1 MLSGPD
7 AMFGVG
13 HIDVAPILYG
23 IIVFLGIWSM
33 WHKITHGKY
42 LAFLVEV
49 SVFVLVFM
57 MHGGSMTGG
66 MAAAVAALIAGTVLP
81 RTLR

>member
-1 MLSGPD
+1 
-7 AMFGVG
+7 MFGIG

-23 IIVFLGIWSM
+23 VIIFLGIWSM
-33 WHKITHGKY
+33 WHKLCNGKF
-42 LAFLVEV
+42 LAFCVEIG
-49 SVFVLVFM
+49 VFWLVFA

-66 MAAAVAALIAGTVLP
+66 MAAAVAALIAGTILP

>member
-1 MLSGPD
+1 
-7 AMFGVG
+7 MFGIG
-13 HIDVAPILYG
+13 HFDVAPLIYG
-23 IIVFLGIWSM
+23 VIVFLGIWSM
-33 WHKITHGKY
+33 WHKLQRGKY
-42 LAFLVEV
+42 LAFAVEAG
-49 SVFVLVFM
+49 VFWLVFA

>member
-1 MLSGPD
+1 
-7 AMFGVG
+7 MFGIG

-23 IIVFLGIWSM
+23 VIIFLGIWSM
-33 WHKITHGKY
+33 WHKLRTGKI
-42 LAFLVEV
+42 LAFCVEIG
-49 SVFVLVFM
+49 VFWLVFA

-66 MAAAVAALIAGTVLP
+66 MAAAVAALIAGTILP